1 MRLYLADGEHPLQRA
16 YQTLVVL
23 AEDEQAALRIIAH
36 EVQGFRIDQMQAI
49 RDYKQLEYATS
60 CRRADHAS
68 APRLIA

>member
-49 RDYKQLEYATS
+49 RDYKQLDTRPAVVARITL
-60 CRRADHAS
+60 
-68 APRLIA
+68 PRPD